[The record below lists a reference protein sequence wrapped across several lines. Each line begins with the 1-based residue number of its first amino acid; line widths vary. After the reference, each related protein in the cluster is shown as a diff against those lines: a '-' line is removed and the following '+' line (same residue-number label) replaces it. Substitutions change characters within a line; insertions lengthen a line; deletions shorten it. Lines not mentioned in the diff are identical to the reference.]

1 MQGLVK
7 FAKKLTVE
15 LEEHKQKVIMSEQI
29 VKDLKQAGTEDMGSL
44 IGMMKQFRENELNT
58 RDEIDKLGKLTLL
71 KDNEV
76 AELDVEIRSLNDFL
90 DKMRDTQFEKILMF
104 KKEIE
109 KNQKIIRRQDKLIV
123 DLQQRNE
130 LSQNVVTVTQEQI
143 AQKDR
148 VRTKMEVKMKELSD
162 QRDYFTSKII
172 STSQ

>member
-1 MQGLVK
+1 MK

>member
-1 MQGLVK
+1 MNINARRELNFKVLVFHKIQENLVKLDQRERFQHKNLRGLVK
-7 FAKKLTVE
+7 YAKKLTVE

-29 VKDLKQAGTEDMGSL
+29 VRDLKEAGTEDMGSL
-44 IGMMKQFRENELNT
+44 IGMMKSFRENELNT

-109 KNQKIIRRQDKLIV
+109 KNQKTIRR
-123 DLQQRNE
+123 
-130 LSQNVVTVTQEQI
+130 
-143 AQKDR
+143 
-148 VRTKMEVKMKELSD
+148 
-162 QRDYFTSKII
+162 
-172 STSQ
+172 